1 MHIGGGPN
9 DADTKAPIKRSV
21 APHLDAL
28 GRCFAQAS
36 EPTKGG
42 DVSIDL
48 HIQREGGRAAVKKL
62 KSGVEG
68 EGFATCVRGVFEA
81 IDFERPKTGETVV
94 SYSLRFTPKKTRD

>member
-9 DADTKAPIKRSV
+9 DAETKAPIKRSV
-21 APHLDAL
+21 APHFDAL
-28 GRCFAQAS
+28 RGCFARAS
-36 EPTKGG
+36 EPMRAG

-48 HIQREGGRAAVKKL
+48 HIPRAGGRAAVKKL

-68 EGFATCVRGVFEA
+68 EGFADCVRAIFEK

-94 SYSLRFTPKKTRD
+94 SYSLRFAPKK